1 MKIRRITF
9 QKLPGILF
17 VCLGL
22 LLIGFLLQPPAS
34 PTQAAPDA
42 PTYEIA
48 WHSTDNGGGI
58 SSGGSYEVAATIGQF
73 DAATPANSASYGV
86 ESGFWAGFI
95 DFIYEVF
102 LPTVLK

>member
-1 MKIRRITF
+1 MKIRRLSS
-9 QKLPGILF
+9 QKSPSILF
-17 VCLGL
+17 LCLGL
-22 LLIGFLLQPPAS
+22 LLIGFLLQLPAN
-34 PTQAAPDA
+34 PTQAAPAA
-42 PTYEIA
+42 PTYDIT
-48 WHSTDNGGGI
+48 WHTTDNGGGM

-86 ESGFWAGFI
+86 ESGFWTAFI